1 MPDFSKYS
9 NYNEKTSFS
18 GVTFGANSPVL
29 EVELNEAQQIEDTK
43 FKRLTDIIGDCVH
56 PMSNGDVSFN
66 EATKVLTLTNCVVI
80 AHGFSAFISSAT
92 VTLSATNKFA
102 YAKLEEK
109 TANGGTALKEYGN
122 TSGAPTSNPMVD
134 SRIGVETTRR
144 RFIAVTLIAGASV
157 PNNTDT
163 VCYAPIGELVGSEFI
178 PEFAID
184 SLVDL
189 GFSVNEDGEMCVTY
203 EDEED

>member
-9 NYNEKTSFS
+9 NYNEQTSFS

-29 EVELNEAQQIEDTK
+29 EVELNEVQQIEDTK

-56 PMSNGDVSFN
+56 PMSDGGVSFN
-66 EATKVLTLTNCVVI
+66 ASTKVLTLTNCVVI

-92 VTLSATNKFA
+92 VTLSATNKYA
-102 YAKLEEK
+102 YVKMEQK
-109 TANGGTALKEYGN
+109 TANGATALKAYGN
-122 TSGAPTSNPMVD
+122 TAGASISNPIYD
-134 SRIGVETTRR
+134 SRVGTETTRR
-144 RFIAVTLIAGASV
+144 RFIAVTLSAGSSIPA
-157 PNNTDT
+157 NTDT
-163 VCYAPIGELVGSEFI
+163 ITYAPVGEYDGSDFV

-189 GFSVNEDGEMCVTY
+189 GLCLNDDGEMCVVY
-203 EDEED
+203 DDEE